1 MVDNS
6 GSQNKESYAD
16 FCKKMTAIAENQL
29 DYHRSTYYPICV
41 SYFLTES
48 VVSLLND

>member
-6 GSQNKESYAD
+6 SSQNKESYAD

-41 SYFLTES
+41 SYYLAES
-48 VVSLLND
+48 GVCLLNE

>member
-1 MVDNS
+1 MVDNN
-6 GSQNKESYAD
+6 QIKESYAD

-41 SYFLTES
+41 SYFHTES
-48 VVSLLND
+48 DVCLYND